1 MILSPILYLIG
12 TYKSKK
18 KKIKNI
24 ISGCGLPH
32 PLLSHGATKNAKVI
46 SEKSIFFVN
55 ISSSNQYDHFLKLE

>member
-1 MILSPILYLIG
+1 MLSPILYLID
-12 TYKSKK
+12 TYKSK

-24 ISGCGLPH
+24 ISWCGLPH

-55 ISSSNQYDHFLKLE
+55 ISSSNQYDPFLKLE